1 MLSSHPVPEKK
12 IREMAEQSKR
22 LKDLMDETKRLS
34 EEVSTQLEALR
45 SGTTA
50 NPKSTNKP
58 T

>member
-1 MLSSHPVPEKK
+1 MPEKK

-34 EEVSTQLEALR
+34 EEVSTHLEALR

-50 NPKSTNKP
+50 KPKSTHKP

>member
-1 MLSSHPVPEKK
+1 MPEKK